1 MELFNDSNANGFLYA
16 TPDHV
21 IGELSFP
28 KEHIDD
34 VVSIAAEVL
43 TSPRFDTTWT
53 NRVKQGLIANQSQAQ
68 AAMSQQMWQAARL
81 AILSDTPLYNFLSL
95 SDVTVI
101 EDVTV
106 DDLLRWHQST
116 IVKSNVTIVVT
127 GAISRADAGKAVEQL
142 LADLPAAEPIP
153 ASPIKPDFT
162 PRTILL
168 HLPEAEKT
176 TLGLVGQLPPTSE
189 GGDLIDLL
197 ALNFFA
203 RSGDG
208 PLFNAVRTE
217 LRASY
222 GFEAGFTNYDRA
234 TRLMFI
240 GGEVETEKL
249 SEAAN
254 LILTTY
260 DNYRTDADLTGF
272 DDLRRGISDHTEQNV
287 LFVDVAARTI
297 LQLALDQQDTSIAP
311 RLGAEIDAVLA
322 KDVSERL
329 STVYPTTDR
338 MVIVAASPDA
348 NALPDACVI
357 TQIEQVVQC
366 P

>member
-1 MELFNDSNANGFLYA
+1 
-16 TPDHV
+16 
-21 IGELSFP
+21 
-28 KEHIDD
+28 
-34 VVSIAAEVL
+34 
-43 TSPRFDTTWT
+43 
-53 NRVKQGLIANQSQAQ
+53 
-68 AAMSQQMWQAARL
+68 
-81 AILSDTPLYNFLSL
+81 
-95 SDVTVI
+95 
-101 EDVTV
+101 
-106 DDLLRWHQST
+106 
-116 IVKSNVTIVVT
+116 
-127 GAISRADAGKAVEQL
+127 
-142 LADLPAAEPIP
+142 
-153 ASPIKPDFT
+153 
-162 PRTILL
+162 LL

-260 DNYRTDADLTGF
+260 DAAYQIIPCRTYYSLM
-272 DDLRRGISDHTEQNV
+272 SPPEQFYN
-287 LFVDVAARTI
+287 
-297 LQLALDQQDTSIAP
+297 
-311 RLGAEIDAVLA
+311 
-322 KDVSERL
+322 
-329 STVYPTTDR
+329 
-338 MVIVAASPDA
+338 
-348 NALPDACVI
+348 
-357 TQIEQVVQC
+357 
-366 P
+366 